1 MKRSGKRGMILIGM
15 LIILTGAVVMLREY
29 FRTPSGM
36 TELKPYWMGTVAE
49 LARKFRDDE
58 QQANS
63 QFLGRILEV
72 KGIVDNVSSEGDS
85 IFNVTLGFGEAGN
98 ISCTMNPSQNSEV
111 RKLRSGDT
119 VSVRGECAGFL
130 ADVELNR
137 CELIK

>member
-1 MKRSGKRGMILIGM
+1 MILIGM

-36 TELKPYWMGTVAE
+36 TELKPDWMGTGAE
-49 LARKFRDDE
+49 LARQFRDDE

-63 QFLGRILEV
+63 RFLGRILEV

-85 IFNVTLGFGEAGN
+85 IFNVMLGFGETGN
-98 ISCTMNPSQNSEV
+98 VSCTMNPSQNGEV
-111 RKLRSGDT
+111 RKLRPGDT